1 MYTGAPPD
9 FLQGYGRVT
18 LRNTLPLPAVYTG
31 FDLYV
36 DDLRNIVAGQTLY
49 YMVKVTASNVT
60 LRYAD
65 VYTIFYR
72 IKLSGL

>member
-1 MYTGAPPD
+1 MQLFFLYSHYAFIPCIGAPPD

-18 LRNTLPLPAVYTG
+18 LRNTLPLPDVYSG

-60 LRYAD
+60 LR
-65 VYTIFYR
+65 
-72 IKLSGL
+72 